1 MSTQP
6 STPSTPSR
14 TPAAVR
20 SFSEVSVGDALPAAT
35 VHVDRARLVQYA
47 GASLD
52 RNPIHWDERFAKE
65 VGLPDVIA
73 HGMFTMG
80 SAITVVTDWLGDAGR
95 VLEYG
100 TRFTKPVVV
109 PWEDGADIE
118 VSAVVRSVDPE
129 ARRATIDLT
138 ALCNGDKVLGR
149 AVAVVA
155 LG

>member
-1 MSTQP
+1 MGAVRTVEQVAAGEAL
-6 STPSTPSR
+6 PSR
-14 TPAAVR
+14 TI
-20 SFSEVSVGDALPAAT
+20 
-35 VHVDRARLVQYA
+35 HVERASLVQYA

-52 RNPIHWDERFAKE
+52 RNRIHWDERFATS

-80 SAITVVTDWLGDAGR
+80 SAINVVTDWLGDAGR

-109 PWEDGADIE
+109 PWERGADIE
-118 VSAVVRSVDPE
+118 VSGVVRSVD
-129 ARRATIDLT
+129 ADTRRATIDLT
-138 ALCNGDKVLGR
+138 AVCNGDKVLGR

-155 LG
+155 LD

>member
-1 MSTQP
+1 MGAVRTVEQVAAGE
-6 STPSTPSR
+6 TLPSR
-14 TPAAVR
+14 TI
-20 SFSEVSVGDALPAAT
+20 
-35 VHVDRARLVQYA
+35 HVERASLVQYA

-52 RNPIHWDERFAKE
+52 RNRIHWDERFATS

-80 SAITVVTDWLGDAGR
+80 SAINVVTDWLGDAGR

-109 PWEDGADIE
+109 PWERGADIE
-118 VSAVVRSVDPE
+118 VSGVVRSVD
-129 ARRATIDLT
+129 ADTRRATIDLT
-138 ALCNGDKVLGR
+138 AVCNGDKVLGR

-155 LG
+155 LD

>member
-1 MSTQP
+1 MSTL
-6 STPSTPSR
+6 R
-14 TPAAVR
+14 TTGQVTA
-20 SFSEVSVGDALPAAT
+20 GDALPSRT
-35 VHVDRARLVQYA
+35 IHVERASLVQYA

-52 RNPIHWDERFAKE
+52 RNRIHWDERFATS

-80 SAITVVTDWLGDAGR
+80 AAVNVVTDWLGDAGR
-95 VLEYG
+95 VLEYA

-109 PWEDGADIE
+109 PWEGGADIE
-118 VSAVVRSVDPE
+118 VSAVVKSVDPQ
-129 ARRATIDLT
+129 AGRATIDLT
-138 ALCNGDKVLGR
+138 AVCNGDKVLGR